1 MEPGEEGEV
10 ANATG
15 ARRAI
20 QWFLGTSAEEPS
32 DADLLDLHW
41 FLRDLMDRIDDGSEM
56 NLPEWEVLAAE
67 VAQEPRSALN

>member
-1 MEPGEEGEV
+1 M
-10 ANATG
+10 AKATG

-20 QWFLGTSAEEPS
+20 QWFLGTGREEPS
-32 DADLLDLHW
+32 DADLLELHW
-41 FLRDLMDRIDDGSEM
+41 FLRDLMNRIDEGTEL